1 MRRNRGRFIVLEG
14 GEGAGKSTWTVF
26 IRDWLQNQ
34 GRKVV
39 STREPGGTPL
49 AESIRKVLLEDR
61 DGMPAES
68 ELMLMFA
75 ARVSH
80 IKDLIE
86 PALMSGQDVICD
98 RFVDSS
104 YAYQGAG
111 RGLRRDWIAAL
122 EKMSL
127 GDLKPDLVLVF
138 DLPPVVGLARV
149 QRRGAQDRF
158 EREPLAFQTRVRR
171 EFLRRARLAPKRYR
185 VIDASQPLEKVRAD
199 LLKVLEK
206 IL

>member
-1 MRRNRGRFIVLEG
+1 MKHGRFIVLEG

-26 IRDWLQNQ
+26 IRDWLQAR

-39 STREPGGTPL
+39 TTREPGGTPL
-49 AESIRKVLLEDR
+49 AENIRKVLLEGR
-61 DGMPAES
+61 EQVPAAS
-68 ELMLMFA
+68 ELLLMFA

-80 IKDLIE
+80 VKDLIE
-86 PALMSGQDVICD
+86 PALTSGRDVVCD

-111 RGLRRDWIAAL
+111 RGLQRGWIAAL

-127 GDLKPDLVLVF
+127 GALKPDLVLLF
-138 DLPPVVGLARV
+138 DLPPAVGLARAK
-149 QRRGAQDRF
+149 RRGPQDRF

-171 EFLRRARLAPKRYR
+171 EFLRRARVSPRRYR

-199 LLKVLEK
+199 LLQVLEK
-206 IL
+206 SL